1 MKYTVTFV
9 KYYDYEI
16 EANNENE
23 AMDKA
28 YEEYCNSMHSPI
40 ADTTYDD
47 VEILHGW
54 EDDE

>member
-28 YEEYCNSMHSPI
+28 HEEYCNSMRSPI

-54 EDDE
+54 EEE